1 MRPIAYSVAFMAFAS
16 SCSKEPASSPTA
28 RAEGQAMVI
37 RVAGMQKGEGG
48 KT

>member
-1 MRPIAYSVAFMAFAS
+1 MRPIAFSLAFMAVAA
-16 SCSKEPASSPTA
+16 SCSKEPASSPGA
-28 RAEGQAMVI
+28 GEPAMVI

>member
-1 MRPIAYSVAFMAFAS
+1 MRPFAFSLSLMAIVS
-16 SCSKEPASSPTA
+16 SCSKEPGTSPTSGA
-28 RAEGQAMVI
+28 AEQAMVI

>member
-1 MRPIAYSVAFMAFAS
+1 MRTFAFSLAFMAVAT
-16 SCSKEPASSPTA
+16 SCSKEPGLSPTSSM
-28 RAEGQAMVI
+28 AEPAMVI

>member
-1 MRPIAYSVAFMAFAS
+1 MRPIAFSLAFMTLAF
-16 SCSKEPASSPTA
+16 SCSKEPASS
-28 RAEGQAMVI
+28 RASKGVDQEMVI